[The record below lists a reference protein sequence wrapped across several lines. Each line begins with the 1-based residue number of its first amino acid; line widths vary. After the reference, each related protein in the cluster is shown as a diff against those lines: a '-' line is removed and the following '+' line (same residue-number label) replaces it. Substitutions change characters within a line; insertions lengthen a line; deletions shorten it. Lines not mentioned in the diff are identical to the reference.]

1 MLGAGVMLKAGA
13 PNAAGRSCRS
23 GPAARVCGGFSASRN
38 AGRGLCRWRGC
49 CVLPAAAGPG
59 ALLRAL
65 KDELFVLETDRLA
78 GRLSEAEYA
87 EHKAAF
93 DVVLRRALARSEA
106 APWRV

>member
-1 MLGAGVMLKAGA
+1 MRPSQLPERPRRFASAEGSAPVATQAGVYAAGVAASPTAGA
-13 PNAAGRSCRS
+13 PSS
-23 GPAARVCGGFSASRN
+23 
-38 AGRGLCRWRGC
+38 
-49 CVLPAAAGPG
+49 PAAAGPG

-106 APWRV
+106 SLGASNE